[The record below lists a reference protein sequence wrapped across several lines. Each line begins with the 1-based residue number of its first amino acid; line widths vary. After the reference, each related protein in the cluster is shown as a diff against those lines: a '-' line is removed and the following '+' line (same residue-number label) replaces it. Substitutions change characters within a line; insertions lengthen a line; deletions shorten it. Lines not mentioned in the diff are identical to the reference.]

1 MRRVRVLQCAAILL
15 LVPTQSFATSLTYL
29 SCNLPGR
36 EGLEPSHFDFVLDE
50 QNSTVSYFVKDA
62 NATNKDEAIFG
73 PDAITWMNTLSVGS
87 ITRTI
92 SRVDL
97 GFVQDTDVAGI
108 TRHEVGRCSLVKKPT
123 NRKF

>member
-1 MRRVRVLQCAAILL
+1 
-15 LVPTQSFATSLTYL
+15 
-29 SCNLPGR
+29 
-36 EGLEPSHFDFVLDE
+36 LEPSHFDFVLDE